1 MKVHVL
7 THQSKSTLSI
17 YKSDF
22 FFYLFIDKNGN
33 INMVIVFIVENN
45 ICAIQDVTERKKKR
59 SKNPVAIIMP
69 CS

>member
-1 MKVHVL
+1 
-7 THQSKSTLSI
+7 
-17 YKSDF
+17 
-22 FFYLFIDKNGN
+22 
-33 INMVIVFIVENN
+33 MVIVFIVENN